1 MLSVDRPHNILGVL
15 VHPATYA
22 SATDAILAAA
32 AEPCPFAVAA
42 QPVHGIMSG
51 VLDPEHRYRL
61 NHLDLVVPDG
71 QPVRW
76 ALNLLYR
83 AGLRDR
89 VYGPTLML
97 RVCERAAA
105 ARLPIYVYGSRA
117 ETVAALAERLRARF
131 PELLIAGSR
140 PGLFRQVAAAEAEA
154 IAAGIRASGARIVFV
169 ALGCPRQEVWAYEN
183 RERLGVPIVAVG
195 AAFDFHAG
203 TVRQAPPRWQALGLE
218 WLFRLLREPRR
229 LWRRYI
235 FLNPLYLALVAAQWL
250 GLRRFSPEDARSP
263 AQDLNYA

>member
-1 MLSVDRPHNILGVL
+1 MTSHKPLNLLGVL

-22 SATDAILAAA
+22 SAVEAVFAAA
-32 AEPCPFAVAA
+32 AGPRPFAVAA
-42 QPVHGIMSG
+42 QPVHGIMTG

-61 NHLDLVVPDG
+61 NRLDLVVPDG

-76 ALNLLYR
+76 ALNLLHR

-97 RVCERAAA
+97 HVCERAAA
-105 ARLPIYVYGSRA
+105 TRTPIYLYGSRS
-117 ETVAALAERLRARF
+117 ETLAALADRLTARF
-131 PELLIAGSR
+131 PGLLIAGSQ
-140 PGLFRQVAAAEAEA
+140 PGQFRQVAPAEAEA
-154 IAAGIRASGARIVFV
+154 IAAGIRATGARIVFV

-183 RERLGVPIVAVG
+183 RGRLGVPILAVG

-203 TVRQAPPRWQALGLE
+203 VVAQAPARWQALGLE

-229 LWRRYI
+229 LWRRYV
-235 FLNPLYLALVAAQWL
+235 FLNPLYLMLVALQAS
-250 GLRRFSPEDARSP
+250 GLKRFSPGGARPP
-263 AQDLNYA
+263 ARDLNYA

>member
-1 MLSVDRPHNILGVL
+1 MSHANPVNLLGVL

-22 SATDAILAAA
+22 SAVEAIFAAA
-32 AEPCPFAVAA
+32 AEPRPFAVAA
-42 QPVHGIMSG
+42 QPVHGIMTG

-76 ALNLLYR
+76 ALNLLHR

-97 RVCERAAA
+97 RMCERTAATG
-105 ARLPIYVYGSRA
+105 LPIYLYGSRA
-117 ETVAALAERLRARF
+117 ETVAALAAQLKARF
-131 PELLIAGSR
+131 PELLIAGSQ
-140 PGLFRQVAAAEAEA
+140 PGQFRQVTPVEAEA
-154 IAAGIRASGARIVFV
+154 IAAGIRASGARITFV

-183 RERLGVPIVAVG
+183 RERLGMPIVAVG

-203 TVRQAPPRWQALGLE
+203 TVPQAPPRWQALGLE

-229 LWRRYI
+229 LWRRYVL
-235 FLNPLYLALVAAQWL
+235 LNPLYLALVALQWL
-250 GLRRFSPEDARSP
+250 GLRRFSPEKAREP
-263 AQDLNYA
+263 ERDLNYA